1 METSREGNVWAASS
15 GIEQYGQCGEGQQF
29 SITVAYSVY

>member
-15 GIEQYGQCGEGQQF
+15 GIEQYGQFGESQQF